1 MSLEMSVATIAVICA
16 VGFGVGIFGAVL
28 GSTLFVLVPLL
39 SVCGMP
45 IHTAIGTAKVSV
57 VGREVTP
64 LAYFRS
70 RGLVDL
76 RAGGVLTLIA
86 LGSAQAGAL
95 CATWVNA
102 AALERIVGIC
112 MLLMAGATFLD
123 SDAGLTPR
131 AALPAGGGIVRN
143 VVAGILIGFYTGIFG
158 GGANVLIV
166 FALVYL
172 SGLTFLGAV
181 ANSKLPNLIIT
192 AASLPVFIAAGYVD
206 WAVAVPLT
214 LSTAAGAAL
223 GARLAVNRENR
234 TLRIVFR
241 VLIALL
247 AIRYLF

>member
-1 MSLEMSVATIAVICA
+1 MSVATTAIICA

-39 SVCGMP
+39 SFCGMP

-57 VGREVTP
+57 VGREAVP

-70 RGLVDL
+70 RGLVEL
-76 RAGGVLTLIA
+76 KVGGVLTLIA

-102 AALERIVGIC
+102 AILERIVGIC
-112 MLLMAGATFLD
+112 MLIMAAATFLD
-123 SDAGLTPR
+123 SAAGLTPQ
-131 AALPAGGGIVRN
+131 AAVPAGGGIARN
-143 VVAGILIGFYTGIFG
+143 LVAGILIGFYTGIFG
-158 GGANVLIV
+158 GGANVLLV
-166 FALVYL
+166 FALVYI
-172 SGLTFLGAV
+172 SGLTFLGAI

-206 WAVAVPLT
+206 WAVAIPLT

-223 GARLAVNRENR
+223 GARQAVNRENR

-241 VLIALL
+241 GLIGLL